1 MVGASAVFLD
11 IDRTL
16 RAKLAIGCPGI
27 HMTDSVTGFLQ
38 QGVSGDA
45 TP

>member
-1 MVGASAVFLD
+1 MAIRGGAQV
-11 IDRTL
+11 DRAHC
-16 RAKLAIGCPGI
+16 AKLAIGCPSI

-38 QGVSGDA
+38 EGVFGDA